1 MLKFEKMRIKKRLT
15 TGFVMVSLIT
25 AVSALVAIIAMVII
39 ANRYSYALTN
49 YGFAQ
54 GDIGKAMV
62 VFADARSSTR
72 AVISYTDSDII
83 NEAMTTHDEK
93 MANFNEYMTAIES
106 TLTAEDEEAAY
117 EAAMNVAKQYIQID
131 NQVLALGNT
140 TDSAQSAQAQTMAAE
155 QLDPLYNEVYS
166 NLSNLMTLNVDTGNE
181 LSDFCN
187 NLEIILIIVVV
198 LVIAVAIVI
207 SVVMGNSVAKGIA
220 NPMGELVAR
229 LKSFAN
235 GDLESDFPT
244 VTSEDEVADMVGE
257 ATDMASKLN
266 GIIQDISE
274 LLDEMAHGNYAVK
287 SSNANKYVGD
297 FEKILLAM
305 RAMNQQMNETLRH
318 IDVAANQVSAG
329 STNLSETSQTLAEG
343 ATEQAGSVEELQATI
358 TDVTEGVHTTAE
370 HVDNSYT
377 QAQQY
382 AKEADRSSK
391 EMKNMVTAMESIN
404 ETSKKI
410 ENIIADIEDIASQ
423 TNLLSLNAAIEAAR
437 AGEAGKGFAVVADQ
451 IRQLAEQSA
460 KSAVDTRQLIEGSI
474 QEISEATKLS
484 ENVAATIR
492 EVVTGMEQ
500 IAESSHKLKEISDE
514 QAASMEQVE
523 IGVNQISVVVQSN
536 AVTAEESAATSEE
549 LSAQAASLSD
559 LVGRFTL
566 NKE

>member
-25 AVSALVAIIAMVII
+25 AVSALVAIIAMVVI

-93 MANFNEYMTAIES
+93 MANFNEYMTTIES

-117 EAAMNVAKQYIQID
+117 EAAMNSAKQYIQID

-207 SVVMGNSVAKGIA
+207 SVVMGSSIAKGIA

-229 LKSFAN
+229 LKSFAK

-266 GIIQDISE
+266 AIIQDISE

-500 IAESSHKLKEISDE
+500 IAESSQKLKEISDE